1 MGSVMTIGI
10 AGGTG
15 SGKTTITRRLL
26 QKFSSNV
33 SVIYHDN
40 YYKAHNDLNY
50 EQRSLLNYDCP
61 DAFDTELMLRDLK
74 RLRAGEA
81 IRCPVYDYTIH
92 NRSEKTVLVKPSP
105 VVIVEGIL
113 ILQDPRLCELLD
125 IKIFVDTDA
134 DVRILRRIVRDVRDR
149 GRSLESVVDQYL
161 TTVKPMHEMYVEPS
175 KRNADII
182 IPEGGHNLVAMDML
196 IADEAQFFTPGQIDE
211 LRDIVDELG
220 VPVLCFGLRTDFLT
234 HMFPGSMRLM
244 ELADSI
250 TEIKTVCACGSKATV
265 NARVT
270 PDGRIV
276 TEGEQVFL
284 GGNDAYVAMCHR
296 CWKKK
301 IS

>member
-15 SGKTTITRRLL
+15 SGKTTITRRLQ

-92 NRSEKTVLVKPSP
+92 NRSDKTVLVKPSP

-182 IPEGGHNLVAMDML
+182 VPEGGHNLVAMDML
-196 IADEAQFFTPGQIDE
+196 IERINAH
-211 LRDIVDELG
+211 VSG
-220 VPVLCFGLRTDFLT
+220 VENG
-234 HMFPGSMRLM
+234 
-244 ELADSI
+244 
-250 TEIKTVCACGSKATV
+250 
-265 NARVT
+265 
-270 PDGRIV
+270 
-276 TEGEQVFL
+276 
-284 GGNDAYVAMCHR
+284 
-296 CWKKK
+296 
-301 IS
+301 